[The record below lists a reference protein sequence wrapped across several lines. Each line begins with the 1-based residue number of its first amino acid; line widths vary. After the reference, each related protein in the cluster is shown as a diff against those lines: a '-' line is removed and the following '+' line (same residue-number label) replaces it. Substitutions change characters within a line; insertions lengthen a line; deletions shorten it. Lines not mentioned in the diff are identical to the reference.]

1 MNIADVRQKFPQYSD
16 LSDADLAKGLH
27 AKFYAD
33 LPFDKFAADIGLD
46 TRPKTD
52 KVVGAIIAPS
62 EAAATLLTGA
72 AAGPI
77 GGLAGIA
84 GTVLPGPQGQG
95 AAWAQKVQQALTHEP
110 RSPEGAAVVDVVTK
124 PFQWLAQ
131 GAHKAGEMVNESTDS
146 PMLATAVNTA
156 LQAAPA
162 ALSRGVAATAPGM
175 MVDAARGLMSS
186 ALKPT
191 LEQLR
196 TGKASRAIDTMLE
209 KGINA
214 TPGGAAKLRAEI
226 DTLNTEIFDAIKNS
240 PATVDKYAA
249 ARELYK
255 LTQDLKKQV
264 TPGSDLAVVL
274 GAYNEFLNHP
284 LLAGGNDIPVALAQE
299 LKQGTYKSVG
309 GKAYGELKGTEIEA
323 QKALARGLKD
333 EIAQAVPGVGRLNAM
348 ESEALN
354 ALNVVERRALMDAN
368 KNPMGLSLLA
378 ANPKAWAAFMA
389 DTSALFKS
397 LAARLVNASSAPV
410 EASGNAISG
419 LNAAAIPQSSSK

>member
-16 LSDADLAKGLH
+16 LSDDELAKGLH

-33 LPFDKFAADIGLD
+33 IPYDKFASDIGLK
-46 TRPKTD
+46 TRSTSE
-52 KVVGAIIAPS
+52 KVIGSIIAPG
-62 EAAATLLTGA
+62 EAAASLLTGA
-72 AAGPI
+72 VAAPV
-77 GGLAGIA
+77 GGLAGLA
-84 GTVLPGPQGQG
+84 GTILPGPQGQG
-95 AAWAQKVQQALTHEP
+95 AAWAQKVQEKLTHEP
-110 RSPEGAAVVDVVTK
+110 QSPEGAAVLDVATK
-124 PFQWLAQ
+124 PLQWLAQ
-131 GAHKAGEMVNESTDS
+131 GAHKAGEMVNEGTDS
-146 PMLATAVNTA
+146 PLLATAVNTG
-156 LQAAPA
+156 LQALPT
-162 ALSRGVAATAPGM
+162 ALLKGGAATAPGM
-175 MVDAARGLMSS
+175 MVDTAKGLMSS

-196 TGKASRAIDTMLE
+196 TGKAARAIDTMLE

-226 DTLNTEIFDAIKNS
+226 DTLNAEIFDAIKNS
-240 PATVDKYAA
+240 GATVDKYAA

-264 TPGSDLAVVL
+264 TPGNDLAIVR

-284 LLAGGNDIPVALAQE
+284 LLSGNDIPVALAQE

-323 QKALARGLKD
+323 QKALARGLKE
-333 EIAQAVPGVGRLNAM
+333 EIAQAVPGIGRLNAM

-354 ALNVVERRALMDAN
+354 ALSVVERRALMDAN

-378 ANPKAWAAFMA
+378 NNPKAWAAFMA
-389 DTSALFKS
+389 DKSALFKS
-397 LAARLVNASSAPV
+397 LLARMVNSGAAPV
-410 EASGNAISG
+410 EAAGNAGAVFS
-419 LNAAAIPQSSSK
+419 AAGMPQSNGK